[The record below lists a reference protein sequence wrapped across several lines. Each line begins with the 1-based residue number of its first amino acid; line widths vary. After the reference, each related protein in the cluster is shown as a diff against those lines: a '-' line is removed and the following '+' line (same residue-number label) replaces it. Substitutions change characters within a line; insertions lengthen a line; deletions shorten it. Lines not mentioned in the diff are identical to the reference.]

1 MTGIGIAHILG
12 DILYFPGSVTDQK
25 FLGFA
30 DSEFGQ
36 IFVDRTSKIP
46 GKKPGQILWC
56 DEDFLTECVSGKI
69 FHISGMDNGKNRPN
83 IFFPGW
89 LLRRIRLKSSD
100 KLQKHLIT
108 FQRQKLRICWCFLM
122 MKNGLIN
129 QLPDRGSF
137 FVFKKSK

>member
-89 LLRRIRLKSSD
+89 LLRRIRLKSPD
-100 KLQKHLIT
+100 KL
-108 FQRQKLRICWCFLM
+108 
-122 MKNGLIN
+122 
-129 QLPDRGSF
+129 
-137 FVFKKSK
+137 